1 MRYLITFVF
10 YSITVLPNIALA
22 QTCITDKSRPDSRYT
37 TSNETV
43 TDVATGLMWHR
54 CVIGQAWQNGQCIGD
69 YENFTWQQA
78 LQAGETNNLAGY
90 TDWRLP
96 NIKELNSL
104 IDRSCTDPAYNIRAF
119 DLNGGH
125 GLHSSTFERFGYVM
139 TMDMNSGFVTAANA
153 DFATKILLVRDT
165 NK

>member
-1 MRYLITFVF
+1 MRYLIIFVF
-10 YSITVLPNIALA
+10 YSITVLPSMVLA

-54 CVIGQAWQNGQCIGD
+54 CVIGQVWQNGQCIGD